1 MTSPVSLSDL
11 PDYLKR
17 QRWFGGKAWPI
28 RSADVLDF
36 LTVPSEHASPFMLA
50 VIEVTYELGHP
61 ERYVLSVTAPGAR
74 LEEALDHDANVQA
87 LFRMIRDGAS
97 LESASGT
104 LLGEPFN
111 PGAIP
116 TSDAPEVRRLGVDQT
131 NTSVVLGEQAILKV
145 IRRLEPGAN
154 PEVEI
159 GRTLQERTDF
169 RAMPELIGTLHLDSQ
184 GPMTLAVL
192 HRFVPDATDGWKFV
206 TGALAEGTLPP
217 ALFEAVHALGRVVGA
232 LHVALASITDLPGF
246 SPEPLQG
253 DDLQRWSSNVVGEL
267 GVTLAQAS
275 GVAPDLQELREG
287 LVERA
292 RELASAKPSGQ
303 LIRVHGDLHL
313 GQVLRAEEKWLI
325 FDFEGEPRRSF
336 NQRREKTSAL
346 KDLAGVLRSLDYA
359 SATSGLKGEAR
370 GDFLRRGREALL
382 KGYLEATRGAQF
394 LPEDKETRKVLLRA
408 FELEK
413 LLYELRY
420 EIANRPDWVHIP
432 VEALRRLDGAQDA

>member
-28 RSADVLDF
+28 KSADVLDF
-36 LTVPSEHASPFMLA
+36 LTVPSAHPSPFMLA

-61 ERYVLSVTAPGAR
+61 ERYVLSVTVPGAR

-87 LFRMIRDGAS
+87 LFRLIRDGAS
-97 LESASGT
+97 IDSAGGT
-104 LLGEPFN
+104 LVGEAFN
-111 PGAIP
+111 AGAIP
-116 TSDAPEVRRLGVDQT
+116 TSDTPDVRRLGVDQT
-131 NTSVVLGEQAILKV
+131 NTSVVLGEAAILKV
-145 IRRLEPGAN
+145 IRRMEPGAN

-159 GRTLQERTDF
+159 GRTLQERTAF
-169 RAMPELIGTLHLDSQ
+169 RAMPELLGTLQLDSQ

-192 HRFVPDATDGWKFV
+192 HRFIPNATDGWKFV
-206 TGALAEGTLPP
+206 TSALEQGAPTP
-217 ALFEAVHALGRVVGA
+217 ALFEALHDLGRVVGE

-246 SPEPLQG
+246 APEPLQG

-275 GVAPDLQELREG
+275 GVAPDLQSMREE

-313 GQVLRAEEKWLI
+313 GQVLRAEGRWLI

-346 KDLAGVLRSLDYA
+346 KDLAGMLRSLDYA
-359 SATSGLKGEAR
+359 SASSGQSEEAR
-370 GDFLRRGREALL
+370 TEFLRRGREAVL
-382 KGYLEATRGAQF
+382 KGYLEATRGAGF
-394 LPEDKETRKVLLRA
+394 LPEDKETRKALLRA

-420 EIANRPDWVHIP
+420 EIANRPDWVRIP
-432 VEALRRLDGAQDA
+432 VEALRRLDGAQEA